1 MIQQDIFFRRYGA
14 RIASQLL
21 KPIVTPIDRFEFPKN
36 STWHYNQVD
45 GISVGPDPNDYFFR
59 NLDNKIFVEHVI
71 DLNAADNL
79 GTPRK
84 LGIPLMPEVRNF
96 HMRFKRFRITQ
107 NVAEAPTQENILSI
121 VSYCLIAKAYK
132 YPRSI
137 YAEYYKW
144 HNAEGTVWKKM
155 AEVAAASNRTQYY
168 FMNLP
173 QTLPSLQRLNTGC
186 KTFSQV
192 TLNIFNTKELLF
204 LLEIWKWISLE
215 YRSTSIIGD
224 ISQEAL
230 NKINLVIQDN
240 GSWMMFNMGLL
251 NRWRYIKGMTSE
263 SEKTKIDPIQMQKL
277 FLRALM
283 SLMSYRHSEV
293 QEQEQ
298 QETTQTGSS
307 NPSSADS
314 TDYDKLKVVDE
325 NDEDNASEHY
335 QKLLDNLDSDLE
347 QLDIIE
353 KEADKLIRADTIE
366 DKDKISENKKEAT
379 TRQKAETEK
388 QKESTAKKKLLKDT
402 GDIAP
407 DSDVVV
413 SKFENKTDVTQAVK
427 TKIDTLADDGM
438 LDGSE
443 YRRKLKLIEKYEALP
458 SPDPS
463 VKLVD
468 YIKIDP
474 AVLKISEEDHNDQ
487 IPDIVTVPDKSMLKS
502 SLLDF
507 DRRYIKDVMQKD
519 IVSMAVST
527 QKAGFVVTDYNV
539 EKIESAIGKYDSH
552 TMRINPVEGLP
563 STIRFKVPVVEENGT
578 FSSGNTTYYC
588 RKQRAD

>member
-1 MIQQDIFFRRYGA
+1 
-14 RIASQLL
+14 
-21 KPIVTPIDRFEFPKN
+21 
-36 STWHYNQVD
+36 
-45 GISVGPDPNDYFFR
+45 
-59 NLDNKIFVEHVI
+59 
-71 DLNAADNL
+71 
-79 GTPRK
+79 
-84 LGIPLMPEVRNF
+84 MPEVRSF

-443 YRRKLKLIEKYEALP
+443 
-458 SPDPS
+458 
-463 VKLVD
+463 
-468 YIKIDP
+468 
-474 AVLKISEEDHNDQ
+474 
-487 IPDIVTVPDKSMLKS
+487 
-502 SLLDF
+502 
-507 DRRYIKDVMQKD
+507 
-519 IVSMAVST
+519 
-527 QKAGFVVTDYNV
+527 
-539 EKIESAIGKYDSH
+539 
-552 TMRINPVEGLP
+552 
-563 STIRFKVPVVEENGT
+563 
-578 FSSGNTTYYC
+578 
-588 RKQRAD
+588 